1 MTAWEL
7 LTALDQLA
15 DRGQIDE
22 TTPLKAMF
30 TIPDSDKEP
39 MEILVNI
46 DETELWNGK
55 IVLTTGDKSD

>member
-7 LTALDQLA
+7 LNALDQLA